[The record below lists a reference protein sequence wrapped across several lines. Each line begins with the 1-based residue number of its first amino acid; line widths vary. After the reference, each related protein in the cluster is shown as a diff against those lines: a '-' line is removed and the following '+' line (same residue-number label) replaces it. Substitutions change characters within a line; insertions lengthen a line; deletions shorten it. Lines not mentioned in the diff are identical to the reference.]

1 MVVERV
7 FKYLKHKGINKS
19 EFYRRTG
26 MSNGYLDKVKDVGVS
41 KIGHILNVFPDL
53 SPIWLVKGEGPM
65 LKSQIERPP
74 EIDINT
80 YLVDVQKKLIE
91 KLEEDNER
99 LKKQI
104 KRGNG
109 QQYVAEPGS

>member
-1 MVVERV
+1 MIVDRV

-19 EFYRRTG
+19 EFYRQTG

-41 KIGHILNVFPDL
+41 KVNLILDTYPDL
-53 SPIWLVKGEGPM
+53 SELWLIKGEGSM
-65 LKSQIERPP
+65 IKSKDQPP
-74 EIDINT
+74 DNGLNI
-80 YLVDVQKKLIE
+80 YLIDVQKKLIN

-109 QQYVAEPGS
+109 HQYVAEADN